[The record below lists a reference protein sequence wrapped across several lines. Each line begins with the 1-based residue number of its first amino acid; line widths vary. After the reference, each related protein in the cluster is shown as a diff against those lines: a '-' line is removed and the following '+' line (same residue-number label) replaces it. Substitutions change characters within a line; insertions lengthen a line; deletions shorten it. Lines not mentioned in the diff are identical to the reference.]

1 MHKNYIVLNSTH
13 NQCLKIRHSFFF
25 FWFWL
30 IKNELPVLQKKF
42 QICYLKITCIIYRKV
57 PSTEKESFQYE
68 IYGYH
73 MYMSSSDLIASER
86 KLFFLYI
93 HVQMHVKCTCISIH
107 VHLQCMYC
115 SLIRFYQV
123 IDEINSNQLLFPI
136 SFLIHFYSSVRK
148 TNVYM

>member
-1 MHKNYIVLNSTH
+1 
-13 NQCLKIRHSFFF
+13 
-25 FWFWL
+25 
-30 IKNELPVLQKKF
+30 
-42 QICYLKITCIIYRKV
+42 
-57 PSTEKESFQYE
+57 
-68 IYGYH
+68 

-136 SFLIHFYSSVRK
+136 SFLILFYSRVRK
-148 TNVYM
+148 TNVYTTIH

>member
-1 MHKNYIVLNSTH
+1 
-13 NQCLKIRHSFFF
+13 
-25 FWFWL
+25 
-30 IKNELPVLQKKF
+30 
-42 QICYLKITCIIYRKV
+42 
-57 PSTEKESFQYE
+57 
-68 IYGYH
+68 

-136 SFLIHFYSSVRK
+136 SFFNSFLFKCKKDECLHVNLSHYYSLMQKLKIIYIYLQQIFFLNPSLPTLEVTFTLSVTFK
-148 TNVYM
+148 HQK

>member
-1 MHKNYIVLNSTH
+1 MSKD
-13 NQCLKIRHSFFF
+13 KAFFF
-25 FWFWL
+25 FLLVLVNQKWVTTK
-30 IKNELPVLQKKF
+30 KNSNLLFENYMYYIQEST
-42 QICYLKITCIIYRKV
+42 QYLKGIISVWNLWISHVYVIFR
-57 PSTEKESFQYE
+57 SYNIREK
-68 IYGYH
+68 I
-73 MYMSSSDLIASER
+73 I
-86 KLFFLYI
+86 FLYI

-136 SFLIHFYSSVRK
+136 SFLILFYSRVRK

>member
-1 MHKNYIVLNSTH
+1 MSKDKAFIFFLLVLVNQKLVTTKKLSNLLFENYMYYIQEST
-13 NQCLKIRHSFFF
+13 Q
-25 FWFWL
+25 
-30 IKNELPVLQKKF
+30 
-42 QICYLKITCIIYRKV
+42 YLKGIISVWNLWISHVYVIFR
-57 PSTEKESFQYE
+57 SYSIREK
-68 IYGYH
+68 IN
-73 MYMSSSDLIASER
+73 
-86 KLFFLYI
+86 FLYI

-136 SFLIHFYSSVRK
+136 SFLILFYSRVRK

>member
-1 MHKNYIVLNSTH
+1 
-13 NQCLKIRHSFFF
+13 
-25 FWFWL
+25 
-30 IKNELPVLQKKF
+30 
-42 QICYLKITCIIYRKV
+42 
-57 PSTEKESFQYE
+57 
-68 IYGYH
+68 

-93 HVQMHVKCTCISIH
+93 HVHVQMHVKCTCIFIH

-136 SFLIHFYSSVRK
+136 SFLILFYSRVRK
-148 TNVYM
+148 TNVYMLIFHTTIH